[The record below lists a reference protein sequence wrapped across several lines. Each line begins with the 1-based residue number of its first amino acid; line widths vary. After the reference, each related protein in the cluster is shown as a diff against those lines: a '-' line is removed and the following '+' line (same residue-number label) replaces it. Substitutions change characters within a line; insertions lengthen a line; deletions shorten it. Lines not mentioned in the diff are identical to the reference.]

1 MKRAGWGFALAMLAL
16 GCAPKTEYDGLS
28 FAPKS
33 APPLPVS
40 FEPDRIEIP
49 VGIAVKV
56 DVKLHSD
63 GREYDEDD
71 LLTLRADDEDVL
83 EVYGAGSDR
92 SFVFVGLREGETC
105 LEVRVNR
112 KEQECI
118 EVRVLP

>member
-1 MKRAGWGFALAMLAL
+1 MKRAGWGIALAVLAL

-28 FAPKS
+28 FEPKS

-63 GREYDEDD
+63 GREYDDDD

-92 SFVFVGLREGETC
+92 AFVFVGLREGDTC